1 MTADLNQKRAR
12 GGLGEAAQERGEAA
26 PVGVDVVAR
35 ASASQQRL
43 ELWAGAECTVNRV
56 QDQYFDQLQ
65 RTGHATRL
73 DDLER
78 LADLGV
84 RRVRFP
90 ILWERTAPGRLAD
103 ADYRWSD
110 VRMQRLAA
118 LGIEPIVGLVH
129 HGSGPRHTSLCDE
142 GFAQGLAAF
151 AAQVAAR
158 YPWVTAY
165 TPINEPL
172 TTARFSALYGLWYPH
187 ARDLGSFLRA
197 LVNETLATRA
207 SMAAIR
213 RINPRAELYQTEDI
227 GQIFSTAD
235 LDQQCRYENERRW
248 LSLDLLFGRVGA
260 EHPLRGHLE
269 GHGVEGRVLDHWCDE
284 PCAPELIGV
293 NYYVTSDRFLDSR
306 LERYPRHTWGGNG
319 RQAYADLEAVRVRP
333 EGILGHRALL
343 ESVWQRY
350 RTTCALT
357 EAHLAC
363 HREDQLRWLTEAW
376 HGAEAARA
384 NGADVRALTLWS
396 VFGAVGWNNLVT
408 SASGDYEPGAYDVRG
423 PVPRSTA
430 IAALARSFAGVAH
443 PEPPLARGDGWWR
456 RETRL
461 SYAPPPQDRALA
473 RAAAERVLVVGEGEL
488 ARRVATLCARRFAC
502 VSAPALAGAPGALAQ
517 LGQRDAAGQAPPWA
531 VILAF
536 EPARARTVMGPS
548 ERALR
553 RHWAI
558 LREQCRADVR
568 VLGFSSHRV
577 FDGWSEKPYLESD
590 GTSSV
595 DPEGAGWLGLEQV
608 CGMLS
613 PEALLVRG
621 GLLLDPEAPAD
632 LLWGQLETIRQ
643 GGAPRLPSQGCVSP
657 TYVPHLVDAALD
669 LLVDGERG
677 VWHLV
682 PRTCCSP
689 FELASRSA
697 ERLGLPTLVPSSR
710 GLRRSVSGPM
720 EALASERGWL
730 LPDLDVALDAYTRE
744 AQRISVARAHPASS
758 AESRR

>member
-1 MTADLNQKRAR
+1 MGDLNRERAR
-12 GGLGEAAQERGEAA
+12 LLRDGALELREVAAAAAHGSARSTERE
-26 PVGVDVVAR
+26 
-35 ASASQQRL
+35 L

-78 LADLGV
+78 LAALGV

-90 ILWERTAPGRLAD
+90 ILWELTAPGRLED

-110 VRMQRLAA
+110 VRMQRLVA

-129 HGSGPRHTSLCDE
+129 HGSGPRHTSLRDE
-142 GFAQGLAAF
+142 SFAQGLAAF
-151 AAQVAAR
+151 AEQVAAR

-187 ARDLGSFLRA
+187 ERELGSFFRA

-213 RINPRAELYQTEDI
+213 RVNPGAELYQTEDI

-235 LDQQCRYENERRW
+235 LEYQSRYENERRW
-248 LSLDLLFGRVGA
+248 LSLDLLFGRVDA
-260 EHPLRGHLE
+260 QHPLRHHLE
-269 GHGVEGRVLDHWCDE
+269 EHGVEPRLLDQFCDE
-284 PCAPELIGV
+284 PCAPELIGI

-319 RQAYADLEAVRVRP
+319 RQAYADLEAVRVRR

-343 ESVWQRY
+343 EGVWQRY
-350 RTTCALT
+350 RTACALT
-357 EAHLAC
+357 EVHLAC

-376 HGAEAARA
+376 QGARAARA
-384 NGADVRALTLWS
+384 SGVDVRALTLWS
-396 VFGAVGWNNLVT
+396 AFGAVGWNNLVT
-408 SASGDYEPGAYDVRG
+408 LASGEYEPGAYDVRG
-423 PVPRSTA
+423 PAPRSTA
-430 IAALARSFAGVAH
+430 IAALARNLAAGAA
-443 PEPPLARGDGWWR
+443 EPPLASGDGWWR

-461 SYAPPPQDRALA
+461 SYSTQPKSSTAAG
-473 RAAAERVLVVGEGEL
+473 AAAESVIVLGEGDF
-488 ARRVATLCARRFAC
+488 ARRVAALCARRFAC
-502 VSAPALAGAPGALAQ
+502 ISAATLTGAPSVLAR
-517 LGQRDAAGQAPPWA
+517 LGGPGGVGQPPWA
-531 VILAF
+531 VVFAL
-536 EPARARTVMGPS
+536 EPARGTVITAARAG
-548 ERALR
+548 ELR

-558 LREQCRADVR
+558 LRARCRADVR

-577 FDGWSEKPYLESD
+577 FDGWSERPYLESD
-590 GTSSV
+590 GACST
-595 DPEGAGWLGLEQV
+595 DPEGASWLGLERA

-613 PEALLVRG
+613 PEPLLVRA

-632 LLWGQLETIRQ
+632 LLGGQLEKLRQ
-643 GGAPRLPSQGCVSP
+643 GEAPRIPSNGWVSP

-669 LLVDGERG
+669 LLVDGEHG
-677 VWHLV
+677 IWHLV
-682 PRTCCSP
+682 PRTGCSP
-689 FELASRSA
+689 FDLACRSA
-697 ERLGLPTLVPSSR
+697 ERLGLPSLAPVSS
-710 GLRRSVSGPM
+710 GLRRATCGPM
-720 EALASERGWL
+720 EGLASERGWL
-730 LPDLDVALDAYTRE
+730 LPDLDVALDAYARE
-744 AQRISVARAHPASS
+744 AQRLFAAQAHALSS
-758 AESRR
+758 SDSRR